1 MDYLSSREAGV
12 FVMTPPRAAASPSGD
27 TGPPVDARVIRTRN
41 DILRATLDVLIS
53 QGLDGLTHPH
63 LAEVAG
69 YSRATLYNHWPN
81 RTALLRD
88 AFSYRGAG
96 EHSMPAGD
104 LRADLIAEL
113 TMFRTEMQRHGLD
126 RALAVLAAVTA
137 FEPDLAEVRNQLVA
151 DGEHVTRGLLAP
163 VLDGADLE
171 AAVQMLTGAVL
182 NSALLHG
189 KLPSDDV
196 IAAAVDT
203 VLRATDRRG
212 SSDRGAGA

>member
-1 MDYLSSREAGV
+1 MA
-12 FVMTPPRAAASPSGD
+12 PPRD
-27 TGPPVDARVIRTRN
+27 TAPAGPEAGPPVDARVIRTRN
-41 DILRATLDVLIS
+41 DILRATLEVLTS

-69 YSRATLYNHWPN
+69 YSRATLYHHWPN
-81 RTALLRD
+81 RTALLLD

-96 EHSMPAGD
+96 EPSTPAGD
-104 LRADLIAEL
+104 LRADLLAEL
-113 TMFRTEMQRHGLD
+113 TMFRTEMQRQGLD
-126 RALAVLAAVTA
+126 RALDVPAAVTA
-137 FEPDLAEVRNQLVA
+137 FEPDLAEVRDQLVT

-203 VLRATDRRG
+203 VL
-212 SSDRGAGA
+212 

>member
-1 MDYLSSREAGV
+1 MA
-12 FVMTPPRAAASPSGD
+12 PPRDAAPPADGSGS
-27 TGPPVDARVIRTRN
+27 PVDARVIRTRN
-41 DILRATLDVLIS
+41 DILRATLEVLTS

-88 AFSYRGAG
+88 AFAYRSA
-96 EHSMPAGD
+96 EHSTPTGD
-104 LRADLIAEL
+104 LRSDLIAEL
-113 TMFRTEMQRHGLD
+113 TMFRTEMERHGLD

>member
-1 MDYLSSREAGV
+1 MA
-12 FVMTPPRAAASPSGD
+12 PPRD
-27 TGPPVDARVIRTRN
+27 TAPAGPEAGPPVDARVIRTRN
-41 DILRATLDVLIS
+41 DILRAALDVLTS

-104 LRADLIAEL
+104 LRADLIAKL

>member
-12 FVMTPPRAAASPSGD
+12 YVMTPPRAAASPPGD

-96 EHSMPAGD
+96 EHSTPAGD

-113 TMFRTEMQRHGLD
+113 TMFRTEMQQYGLD
-126 RALAVLAAVTA
+126 RALAVLTA
-137 FEPDLAEVRNQLVA
+137 GAGFDPGLAEVRDRLGA
-151 DGEHVTRGLLAP
+151 DGERVNRQLLGR
-163 VLDGADLE
+163 VFDGAELE
-171 AAVQMLTGAVL
+171 AAVLMLT
-182 NSALLHG
+182 
-189 KLPSDDV
+189 
-196 IAAAVDT
+196 
-203 VLRATDRRG
+203 
-212 SSDRGAGA
+212 

>member
-12 FVMTPPRAAASPSGD
+12 YVMTPPRAAASPHGD

-96 EHSMPAGD
+96 EHSTPTGD

-137 FEPDLAEVRNQLVA
+137 FEPDLAEVRDQLVA
-151 DGEHVTRGLLAP
+151 DGEHVTRELLAP

-203 VLRATDRRG
+203 VLRSADRRG
-212 SSDRGAGA
+212 SA

>member
-1 MDYLSSREAGV
+1 MS
-12 FVMTPPRAAASPSGD
+12 PPRETAAGPDKG
-27 TGPPVDARVIRTRN
+27 TGPAVDARVTRTRQ
-41 DILRATLDVLIS
+41 DILRTTLEVLTS

-88 AFSYRGAG
+88 AFTWRGAG
-96 EHSMPAGD
+96 EHSQPGGD

-137 FEPDLAEVRNQLVA
+137 FTPELADVRDALVT
-151 DGEHVTRGLLAP
+151 DGERVNRALLAQ
-163 VLDGADLE
+163 VFQGDELD
-171 AAVQMLTGAVL
+171 AAVLMLTGMVI
-182 NSALLHG
+182 NSAVVHG
-189 KLPSDDV
+189 QLPSDDL
-196 IAAAVDT
+196 IAAAVDL
-203 VLRATDRRG
+203 VLRGRTGRRLDAPAGDEDRLQ
-212 SSDRGAGA
+212 